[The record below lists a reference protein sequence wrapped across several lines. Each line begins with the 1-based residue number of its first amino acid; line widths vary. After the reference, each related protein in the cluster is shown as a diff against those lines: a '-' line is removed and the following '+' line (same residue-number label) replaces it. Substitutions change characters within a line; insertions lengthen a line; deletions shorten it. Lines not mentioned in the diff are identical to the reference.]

1 MGNFRFPLLSQDW
14 TGRYFS
20 ALQISLH
27 EWFVLWRTCR
37 KKNIYYMILGEKSS
51 TRNHQRDFRS
61 FMITKSTSFVKSWHA
76 QPLFPLFFH
85 SRKCRDWFPRGQTKK
100 VSVHDLY
107 PMNFEN
113 ASGAAEHKNSSS
125 KACLVSV
132 SCVSL
137 QLSLSHLVYCSTFP
151 CLCSKLKKWSTTS
164 TSENDFANT
173 TAFMA

>member
-1 MGNFRFPLLSQDW
+1 
-14 TGRYFS
+14 
-20 ALQISLH
+20 
-27 EWFVLWRTCR
+27 
-37 KKNIYYMILGEKSS
+37 MILGEKSS

-61 FMITKSTSFVKSWHA
+61 FMITKSTYLTKSWHV
-76 QPLFPLFFH
+76 QPLFPLFDF
-85 SRKCRDWFPRGQTKK
+85 SGKCRDSFPRGQTKK

-137 QLSLSHLVYCSTFP
+137 QLSLSLILCTAPPSHVYVVN
-151 CLCSKLKKWSTTS
+151 SKNEALRAHPKMILPILLPSWLNLYGKLS
-164 TSENDFANT
+164 
-173 TAFMA
+173 